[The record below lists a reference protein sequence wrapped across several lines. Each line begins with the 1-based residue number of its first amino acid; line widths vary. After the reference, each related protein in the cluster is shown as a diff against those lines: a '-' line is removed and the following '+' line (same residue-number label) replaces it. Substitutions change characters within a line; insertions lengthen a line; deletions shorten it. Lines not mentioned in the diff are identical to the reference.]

1 MFTDAVVLVAAFFIA
16 YFLRSYL
23 HDGISGLYPL
33 QSYIG
38 LLPLILL
45 VSLSTLYFFGIYDS
59 FRTKTLWEVFV
70 IVIESLLC
78 AFIIFSG
85 IIFIFKQS
93 YFSRTFIALVFII
106 SAALIYFEK
115 VAVILF
121 FRAVR
126 RRGYNYRH
134 LLIIGT
140 GRRAKQFINIINE
153 HSSWGFKII
162 GLIDDDPSLQGTF
175 MYGKKVLGT
184 LKDVP
189 DIIHNHVVDE
199 VVFVVPRS
207 WLNKIEDIMY
217 LCEAEGLRI
226 HVAVDYFELK
236 FSRGRISELDKFPL
250 LTFSS
255 TPSRVGGLVCKRAFD
270 ILLSSIILLVCLPL
284 FAVVAILIK
293 VTSPGP
299 VFFRQKRVG
308 LNGRIFIYT
317 NSAPWLKTRN

>member
-1 MFTDAVVLVAAFFIA
+1 
-16 YFLRSYL
+16 
-23 HDGISGLYPL
+23 
-33 QSYIG
+33 
-38 LLPLILL
+38 
-45 VSLSTLYFFGIYDS
+45 
-59 FRTKTLWEVFV
+59 
-70 IVIESLLC
+70 
-78 AFIIFSG
+78 
-85 IIFIFKQS
+85 
-93 YFSRTFIALVFII
+93 
-106 SAALIYFEK
+106 
-115 VAVILF
+115 
-121 FRAVR
+121 
-126 RRGYNYRH
+126 
-134 LLIIGT
+134 LIIGT

-162 GLIDDDPSLQGTF
+162 GLIDDDPSPARDIHVWQ
-175 MYGKKVLGT
+175 KVLGT

-270 ILLSSIILLVCLPL
+270 ILLSSIICLCACRYSLLW
-284 FAVVAILIK
+284 
-293 VTSPGP
+293 
-299 VFFRQKRVG
+299 Q
-308 LNGRIFIYT
+308 Y
-317 NSAPWLKTRN
+317 